1 MLRRVQLHISN
12 NLIHAMDAALV
23 RVLDATPIIDPL
35 AAPADAHDHSKPLS
49 PSKMM
54 TKIKS
59 SEQQNAS
66 SLHDVSATFSPLQVA
81 SPADACVWPIASSQ
95 LTAVS
100 LLNDILRAF
109 TQVLDAS
116 DTGVAAHIGANEW
129 KLLIANMRLL
139 IQRGKYFDLPQFKHK
154 NVQSDATTAATLHL
168 LAACVRARCNCSSI
182 IEDSSFLE
190 ALFGIMNNPGATG
203 PNAALRAVLELARVP
218 DTQRALSS
226 TFGFMT
232 GTKAGASWKN
242 SAMSQ
247 MSREIKKLCAGGS
260 SPATKASAKSLA
272 RRASTQSSSFQNDEE
287 EDEDFETDGCITSS
301 PLLPPISP
309 SRSSRVATSSPL
321 ARIATASKGKASPVS
336 SPSARPSAPARST
349 PPAPSS
355 RVQTGGGAATQG
367 VRSPAA
373 VVLPALR

>member
-1 MLRRVQLHISN
+1 
-12 NLIHAMDAALV
+12 MDAALV
-23 RVLDATPIIDPL
+23 RVLDASPIIDPL
-35 AAPADAHDHSKPLS
+35 TIPADIPDPSKPLS

-66 SLHDVSATFSPLQVA
+66 SLRDVTATFSPLQVA

-95 LTAVS
+95 LSAVP

-129 KLLIANMRLL
+129 NLLATNMRLL

-154 NVQSDATTAATLHL
+154 NVQSDTTTAATLHL
-168 LAACVRARCNCSSI
+168 LAACVRAQCNCSNI
-182 IEDSSFLE
+182 IEDSSYLE

-226 TFGFMT
+226 TFGYMT

-260 SPATKASAKSLA
+260 PTTKASAKSLA
-272 RRASTQSSSFQNDEE
+272 RRASAQSASFQNDEE
-287 EDEDFETDGCITSS
+287 EDEDFEADGGIASS

-321 ARIATASKGKASPVS
+321 SRVATASKGKASPVS
-336 SPSARPSAPARST
+336 SPSARPTASARFT
-349 PPAPSS
+349 PPAPNS
-355 RVQTGGGAATQG
+355 RVQTG
-367 VRSPAA
+367 VRSPG